1 MKRLLL
7 VIVAAVIP
15 SLLAGQTGK
24 GPYVLLGVLRR
35 LEGHDFAFDA
45 GVARHWQWHRDHRDP
60 YVWYAWNIRFSERVG
75 GLVFASF
82 NHSAGSLD
90 SAVSPAADWADWRA
104 TGAPHSEFTNLE
116 TYRYLPELSRGT
128 GDPGPAILLE
138 FTAIEVQPAAAG
150 AFEAKLKAGQ
160 PSLKEETLWY
170 RLVDRRAG
178 AQVSPTASSAQ
189 VIGSARGR
197 GRSGPCPGQV
207 DDHPRQRGA
216 VGFGAELNHRRCGR
230 WTELAEA
237 GELTF
242 VSQPAD
248 SSSCAVAV

>member
-7 VIVAAVIP
+7 VILAIVIP
-15 SLLAGQTGK
+15 SLLAAQTGK

-60 YVWYAWNIRFSERVG
+60 YVWYAWDIRMGERVG

-82 NHSAGSLD
+82 NHSARSLD
-90 SAVSPAADWADWRA
+90 SAVSPAEDWADWRI

-138 FTAIEVQPAAAG
+138 FTTVEVQPAAAS

-160 PSLKEETLWY
+160 ASLKDETLWY
-170 RLVDRRAG
+170 RLVTGGQVPKYLRLRPRPRLSAVTEGADDQVLSQANSMITRVSVELLLSEPSLTIDVAG
-178 AQVSPTASSAQ
+178 A
-189 VIGSARGR
+189 GR
-197 GRSGPCPGQV
+197 
-207 DDHPRQRGA
+207 
-216 VGFGAELNHRRCGR
+216 N
-230 WTELAEA
+230 
-237 GELTF
+237 
-242 VSQPAD
+242 
-248 SSSCAVAV
+248 

>member
-1 MKRLLL
+1 MKRVLL
-7 VIVAAVIP
+7 VILATVIP
-15 SLLAGQTGK
+15 SLLVAQTGK

-60 YVWYAWNIRFSERVG
+60 YVWYAWDIRMGERVG

-90 SAVSPAADWADWRA
+90 SAVSPAEDWADWRV

-138 FTAIEVQPAAAG
+138 FTTVEIQQVAAS
-150 AFEAKLKAGQ
+150 AFEAKLRAGQ

-170 RLVDRRAG
+170 RLVTGGQMPKYLRLRPRSRLSAATEGADDRVLDQANSMITRVSLELLLSEPSLTIDVAG
-178 AQVSPTASSAQ
+178 A
-189 VIGSARGR
+189 GR
-197 GRSGPCPGQV
+197 TR
-207 DDHPRQRGA
+207 
-216 VGFGAELNHRRCGR
+216 
-230 WTELAEA
+230 
-237 GELTF
+237 
-242 VSQPAD
+242 
-248 SSSCAVAV
+248 